1 VNRYL
6 RELRCVYCDARFA
19 VGPMSAGCPTCRSTT
34 FASGLTPTYDYEG
47 LRRDLGDGPLSEPA
61 EGLWRYR
68 RLLPIQRPQH
78 EVTLGEGG
86 TPLIPLPGL
95 AAELNAEQVWIKD
108 ESGNPTWTFKDRNAA
123 VTVSK
128 ALEFGAAA
136 IVVSTSG
143 NYGASIAAY
152 AARAGL
158 ECMALTYPG
167 IPDGTRTLI
176 QAYGA
181 HLIVTEPDKR
191 WEVMER
197 GMREHGWYPASNYTD
212 IPTNGAFGHEGY
224 KTIAYEIAESL
235 DAAPD
240 LVSVPTAYGEGL
252 FGIWKG
258 FDELVRLGRASGVP
272 QMVACVPVGGPLIH
286 AIRDPSRPIV
296 KVPRAPT
303 VARGIGGSVNSYI
316 SLVALRAS
324 NGMVA
329 QADDEAIMTAQRTL
343 AAEGFFVEPA
353 SAAALAGLRVLADN
367 GQLAQGLRIV
377 LVNTSSG
384 LKSLEAIQA
393 AYPERDSPPSDARQL
408 DGLLAQSR
416 AQR

>member
-1 VNRYL
+1 
-6 RELRCVYCDARFA
+6 
-19 VGPMSAGCPTCRSTT
+19 MSAGCPTCRSAT
-34 FASGLTPTYDYEG
+34 FASGLTPTYDYER
-47 LRRDLGDGPLSEPA
+47 LSQDLGDAPLSEPA
-61 EGLWRYR
+61 EGIWRYR
-68 RLLPIQRPQH
+68 RLLPTLRSRH

-86 TPLIPLPGL
+86 TPLIPLPRL

-128 ALEFGAAA
+128 AVEFGASA

-143 NYGASIAAY
+143 NHGASIAAY

-158 ECMALTYPG
+158 DCMALTYPG

-181 HLIVTEPDKR
+181 RLIVTEPDKR

-235 DAAPD
+235 DAEPD

-258 FDELVRLGRASGVP
+258 FDELVRLGRAYVAP
-272 QMVACVPVGGPLIH
+272 RMVACVPTGGPLVR
-286 AIRDPSRPIV
+286 AMGNPERPIV
-296 KVPRAPT
+296 KVPRTPT

-316 SLVALRAS
+316 SLAALRAS

-329 QADDEAIMTAQRTL
+329 QADDEAIMTAQRDL
-343 AAEGFFVEPA
+343 AREGFFVEPA
-353 SAAALAGLRVLADN
+353 SASALAGLQVLAAN

-384 LKSLEAIQA
+384 LKSLEAIQSSHPGGRA
-393 AYPERDSPPSDARQL
+393 QVSDARTSFL
-408 DGLLAQSR
+408 SSR
-416 AQR
+416 LRPRRR